1 MSWFLRFEPEGN
13 KGDTQTV
20 YTRTGEKLGFLKLEG
35 IWRFLPCNTNAR
47 LDIEVLGE
55 IISQLAD
62 SNDSAFH
69 GAHL

>member
-13 KGDTQTV
+13 KGDTHTV

-47 LDIEVLGE
+47 LDCELLAE
-55 IISQLAD
+55 ISTELAD
-62 SNDSAFH
+62 LNERAR
-69 GAHL
+69 